1 MSTNS
6 DTHVATQ
13 GTGRVITRF
22 GAELLVMCGDK
33 TTLRCTTKRKL
44 DNAACGDWVDWQ
56 GNPTGTA
63 RIDKL
68 HPRKNAITRLTYRG
82 RVNTIAANVDQLI
95 IVSSWLPE
103 PFWDLVDRYLVVAEE
118 LGAEA
123 VIVINKQDLAEQ
135 YATDADRVAL
145 AEYEAIGYSVL
156 HMNTL
161 ENIGTDELQQRMRGK
176 TNILLG
182 RSGVGKSSIANK
194 IMPDAAILTANIS
207 DSGEGRH
214 TTTTATLYDLGEDA
228 YLMDSPGVRDY
239 APDNLDAIKLANGYR
254 EFKPYLNGCHFSN
267 CTHNHEP
274 KCSVRNAANSGSIS
288 SNRYQRYLDALN
300 NL

>member
-1 MSTNS
+1 MSSETQ
-6 DTHVATQ
+6 VATQ
-13 GTGRVITRF
+13 GTGRVITRY
-22 GAELLVMCGDK
+22 GAELLVQCDNK

-44 DNAACGDWVDWQ
+44 DKAACGDWVDWHS
-56 GNPTGTA
+56 NPTGTA
-63 RIDKL
+63 RIDKI

-82 RVNTIAANVDQLI
+82 RANTIAANVDQLI

-103 PFWDLVDRYLVVAEE
+103 PFWDLVDRYLVAAEE
-118 LGAEA
+118 LSAEA
-123 VIVINKQDLAEQ
+123 IIVINKQDLAEQ
-135 YATDADRVAL
+135 YATEADWTAL
-145 AEYEAIGYSVL
+145 AEYEAIGYPVL
-156 HMNTL
+156 HMNTKQD
-161 ENIGTDELQQRMRGK
+161 IGTDALQQRMRGK

-182 RSGVGKSSIANK
+182 RSGVGKSSIANR
-194 IMPDAAILTANIS
+194 IMPDASILTADIS

-214 TTTTATLYDLGEDA
+214 TTTTATLYDLGDDA

-254 EFKPYLNGCHFSN
+254 EFKPYLNSCHFSN

-274 KCSVRNAANSGSIS
+274 KCSVRSASETNDIS
-288 SNRYQRYLDALN
+288 PHRYQRYLDALN

>member
-1 MSTNS
+1 MSSNN
-6 DTHVATQ
+6 AQ
-13 GTGRVITRF
+13 EENKGTGRVITRF
-22 GAELLVMCGDK
+22 GAELLIQCTDK
-33 TTLRCTTKRKL
+33 TSLRCTTKRKL

-56 GNPTGTA
+56 RNQTGTA
-63 RIDKL
+63 RIDKI
-68 HPRKNAITRLTYRG
+68 HPRKNALTRLTYRG
-82 RVNTIAANVDQLI
+82 RANTIAANIDQLI

-103 PFWDLVDRYLVVAEE
+103 PFWDLVDRYLIAAEM
-118 LGAEA
+118 LSAEA

-135 YATDADRVAL
+135 YATEADWEAL
-145 AEYEAIGYSVL
+145 AEYEAIGYTVL
-156 HMNTL
+156 HMNTKD
-161 ENIGTDELQQRMRGK
+161 NTGTEALRQHMRGK

-182 RSGVGKSSIANK
+182 RSGVGKSSIANR
-194 IMPDAAILTANIS
+194 IMPDASILTADIS

-214 TTTTATLYDLGEDA
+214 TTTTATLYDLGEEV

-254 EFKPYLNGCHFSN
+254 EFKPFMNDCHFSN

-274 KCSVRNAANSGSIS
+274 KCSVRSAAESGSIS

>member
-1 MSTNS
+1 MSTE
-6 DTHVATQ
+6 TQVASK

-22 GAELLVMCGDK
+22 GAELLIQCSDK
-33 TTLRCTTKRKL
+33 STLRCTTKRKL

-56 GNPTGTA
+56 SNPTGTA
-63 RIDKL
+63 RINRIL
-68 HPRKNAITRLTYRG
+68 PRKNAINRLTYRG

-103 PFWDLVDRYLVVAEE
+103 PFWDLVDRYLVAAEE
-118 LGAEA
+118 LSAEA

-135 YATDADRVAL
+135 YATEDDWVAL
-145 AEYEAIGYSVL
+145 SEYEAIGYTVL
-156 HMNTL
+156 HMNTKQ
-161 ENIGTDELQQRMRGK
+161 NIGTEALQERMRGK

-182 RSGVGKSSIANK
+182 RSGVGKSSIANR
-194 IMPDAAILTANIS
+194 IMPEAAILTADIS

-214 TTTTATLYDLGEDA
+214 TTTTATLYDLGNDA

-239 APDNLDAIKLANGYR
+239 VPDNLDAIKLANGYR
-254 EFKPYLNGCHFSN
+254 EFKPFLNGCHFSN

-274 KCSVRNAANSGSIS
+274 KCSVRNAAKSDSIS
-288 SNRYQRYLDALN
+288 PRRYQRYLDALN

>member
-1 MSTNS
+1 MSSPTAQEENK
-6 DTHVATQ
+6 

-22 GAELLVMCGDK
+22 GAELLIQCTDK
-33 TTLRCTTKRKL
+33 TSLRCTTKRKL

-56 GNPTGTA
+56 RNQTGTA
-63 RIDKL
+63 RIDKI
-68 HPRKNAITRLTYRG
+68 HPRKNALTRLTYRG
-82 RVNTIAANVDQLI
+82 RANTIAANIDQLI

-103 PFWDLVDRYLVVAEE
+103 PFWDLVDRYLIAAEM
-118 LGAEA
+118 LSAEA

-135 YATDADRVAL
+135 YATEADWEAL
-145 AEYEAIGYSVL
+145 AEYEAIGYTVL
-156 HMNTL
+156 HMNTKD
-161 ENIGTDELQQRMRGK
+161 NTGTEALRQHMRGK

-182 RSGVGKSSIANK
+182 RSGVGKSSIANR
-194 IMPDAAILTANIS
+194 IMPDASILTADIS

-214 TTTTATLYDLGEDA
+214 TTTTATLYDLGEEV

-254 EFKPYLNGCHFSN
+254 EFKPFMNDCHFSN

-274 KCSVRNAANSGSIS
+274 KCSVRSAAESGSIS

>member
-1 MSTNS
+1 MST
-6 DTHVATQ
+6 DTQVATT

-22 GAELLVMCGDK
+22 GAELLVQCEDK
-33 TTLRCTTKRKL
+33 STLRCTTKRKL

-56 GNPTGTA
+56 SNLTGTA
-63 RIDKL
+63 RVNKI

-82 RVNTIAANVDQLI
+82 RANTIAANVDQLI

-103 PFWDLVDRYLVVAEE
+103 PFWDLVDRYLVA
-118 LGAEA
+118 AEA
-123 VIVINKQDLAEQ
+123 LSAEAIIVVNKQDLAEQ
-135 YATDADRVAL
+135 YATEDDWIAL
-145 AEYEAIGYSVL
+145 KEYEAIGYPVL
-156 HMNTL
+156 HMNTK
-161 ENIGTDELQQRMRGK
+161 ENIGTEALQQHMRGK

-194 IMPDAAILTANIS
+194 IMPDADILTAVIS
-207 DSGEGRH
+207 GSGEGRH
-214 TTTTATLYDLGEDA
+214 TTTTATLYDLGKDV

-239 APDNLDAIKLANGYR
+239 VPDNLDAIKLANGYR
-254 EFKPYLNGCHFSN
+254 EFKPYLNSCHFSN

-274 KCSVRNAANSGSIS
+274 KCSVRNAAESNDIS
-288 SNRYQRYLDALN
+288 PRRYQRYLDALN